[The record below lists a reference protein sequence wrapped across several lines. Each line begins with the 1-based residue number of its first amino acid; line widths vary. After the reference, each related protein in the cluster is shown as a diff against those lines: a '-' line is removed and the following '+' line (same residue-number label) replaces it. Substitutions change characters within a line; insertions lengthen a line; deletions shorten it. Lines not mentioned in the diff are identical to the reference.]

1 MKIVVDSN
9 IIFSALISG
18 KETYLDIFK
27 KNNVYMLDIVFP
39 ELNKYEYH
47 LIRKTKL
54 NQNEF
59 KMFVQMLF
67 EEVVVI
73 PKFAISIENWQNAYM
88 ICKNVDEKDSPFVAL
103 SLELGI
109 PLWTNDKALC
119 EGIKNKGFDN
129 FVTTEDLLKEI

>member
-1 MKIVVDSN
+1 MKIRSN

-73 PKFAISIENWQNAYM
+73 PKFAISVENWQNAY
-88 ICKNVDEKDSPFVAL
+88 ILCKNVDEKDSPFVAL
-103 SLELGI
+103 CLELGI

-119 EGIKNKGFDN
+119 EGIKNRGFDS

>member
-18 KETYLDIFK
+18 KEIYLDIFK
-27 KNNVYMLDIVFP
+27 KNDVYLPDIVFP

-73 PKFAISIENWQNAYM
+73 PKFAISVENWQNAY
-88 ICKNVDEKDSPFVAL
+88 ILCKNVDEKDSPFVAL
-103 SLELGI
+103 CLELGI

-119 EGIKNKGFDN
+119 EGIKNRGFDS